1 MHNMKTTTRGTYIL
15 VSEYKYNLNILI
27 RNMVGYEFSS
37 IIVEKSTR
45 NQVNGYELTSSL
57 WLRVD
62 FPGTG

>member
-15 VSEYKYNLNILI
+15 VVEYEYNLNILI